1 MVTPDLNMVGGVA
14 ACKYLSEVHGNMV
27 GDGAS
32 FIHSYADILKRREL
46 SIIQFAALLINDRIM
61 ESIDY

>member
-1 MVTPDLNMVGGVA
+1 MV
-14 ACKYLSEVHGNMV
+14 E
-27 GDGAS
+27 DGAS
-32 FIHSYADILKRREL
+32 FIHSYTDILKRREL

>member
-1 MVTPDLNMVGGVA
+1 MV
-14 ACKYLSEVHGNMV
+14 E
-27 GDGAS
+27 DGAS
-32 FIHSYADILKRREL
+32 FIHSQEYTDILKRREL